1 MTSQIF
7 QKLQSQA
14 KTNPKIEELIN
25 NESAREE
32 KLFLELGGVV
42 FDYQKTD
49 MGLDSLELLQEY
61 AYSCGLLEKRAA
73 MFGGETINFTE
84 NRAVMHFALRN
95 PNRAWQAKGQDLG
108 NKIAEAQEIASTF
121 AQKIFDG
128 TIKANNGEKFSAILH
143 IGIGGSDLGPRLV
156 YEALRPL
163 HHNGPEIRFCANI
176 EPTEFEYAI
185 RGLEAATTLIVCV
198 SKTFTTIETLT
209 NFNLARDWMRKT
221 IGDND
226 SNHLVAIS
234 AAPDKAKTHGIAEDR
249 VFGFEEWVGGR
260 FSLWSSVGL
269 SLEMAF
275 GRDFI
280 TRLRNGARQMDEHFE
295 TTAPNEN
302 IAIIGGL
309 NAVWNRVFKNYQS
322 RAIIPYSTRL
332 KLLPQFLQQLDMESN
347 GKTVGK
353 TNENTEYSGPVVWG
367 AEGTNAQHAFFQ
379 HLHQSPIVTPLE
391 FILILE
397 DGLNHKDSLRLTL
410 ANALAQSE
418 ALMRGKTLDAVKTEM
433 KAAGKSE
440 SEIENIAPHRVFS
453 GNRPSINILLKDIS
467 PENLGILLSY
477 YEHRCFVE
485 GILYGVNSFDQWG
498 VELGKVIALEIN
510 EDLKHGASV
519 RRDKATAKLI
529 DFIAK
534 SVS

>member
-1 MTSQIF
+1 MSPNQEF
-7 QKLQSQA
+7 SNLQNLA
-14 KTNPKIEELIN
+14 KEEIVVENLIN
-25 NESAREE
+25 SEAERAK
-32 KLFLELGGVV
+32 KLFLELGGVL

-49 MGLDSLELLQEY
+49 MSLSALDGLTK
-61 AYSCGLLEKRAA
+61 YSKSAKLLEKRDA
-73 MFGGETINFTE
+73 MFSGNAINFTE

-95 PNRAWQAKGQDLG
+95 PKRAWSAKDKSLGQSIE
-108 NKIAEAQEIASTF
+108 NAQEIASSF

-128 TIKANNGEKFSAILH
+128 SIKANNGNKFSAILH

-156 YEALRPL
+156 YESLRPL
-163 HHNGPEIRFCANI
+163 HHSGPDIRFCANI

-185 RGLEAATTLIVCV
+185 RGLDASTTLIVCV

-209 NFNLARDWMRKT
+209 NLKLARDWIRNS
-221 IGDND
+221 IGEND
-226 SNHLVAIS
+226 ANHLVAIS
-234 AAPDKAKTHGIAEDR
+234 AAPDKAIAHGISEDR

-275 GRDFI
+275 GRDLI
-280 TRLRNGARQMDEHFE
+280 ARLRKGARIMDEHFE
-295 TTAPNEN
+295 TAPIEEN
-302 IAIIGGL
+302 IPIIGGL
-309 NAVWNRVFKNYQS
+309 NAVWNSVFKKYQS

-347 GKTVGK
+347 GKAVGAN
-353 TNENTEYSGPVVWG
+353 NEDIIISGPVVWG

-391 FILILE
+391 FILILD
-397 DGLNHKDSLRLTL
+397 DGLQHKDSLRLTL

-418 ALMRGKTLDAVKTEM
+418 ALMRGKTLEAVKEEM
-433 KAAGKSE
+433 KAVGKSAA
-440 SEIENIAPHRVFS
+440 EIEKIAPHRVFK
-453 GNRPSINILLKDIS
+453 GNRPSINIVLRDLS

-485 GILYGVNSFDQWG
+485 GVLYGVNSFDQWG

-510 EDLKHGASV
+510 EDLKNGASPK
-519 RRDKATAKLI
+519 RDKATAKLI
-529 DFIAK
+529 EFFR
-534 SVS
+534 